1 MQESTVF
8 YHYTSIS
15 SLFQIIKNKSLLLS
29 SVESLNDVEEASYSI
44 DDFERDF
51 KSLCESKSND
61 ELIPFLYNEVFLPK
75 SKEFRELASAEI
87 NPFVFSLSRNKD
99 NLAHWERY
107 GDYRKGVCIGFDI
120 SKLKQMPFVSYGFVQ
135 INPIKYKVG
144 ETIEYLY
151 EELLSRFQKQSIVNL
166 PPEQKRQFAK
176 DMGYVFISD
185 IYRQMKYF
193 IKKEVWKDEGEIR
206 IAYEDRLTQETL
218 SQVPYL
224 KEKYPNAQFPD
235 YKKYYN
241 DTGLDELKFLLIN
254 NKIRSCRFLNISSVW
269 GRGIITEVMLGPK
282 CEQNKKELELFLNDN
297 GLLGIGTTESKI
309 KIR

>member
-51 KSLCESKSND
+51 KSLCKSKSND
-61 ELIPFLYNEVFLPK
+61 EFISFLYNEVFIPK
-75 SKEFRELASAEI
+75 CKEFRELASAEI
-87 NPFVFSLSRNKD
+87 SPFVFSLSRNKD
-99 NLAHWERY
+99 NLAHWDRY

-120 SKLKQMPFVSYGFVQ
+120 SKLQQIPFVSYGFVQ

-144 ETIEYLY
+144 ENIEYLY
-151 EELLSRFQKQSIVNL
+151 NELASRFKKESVITLSPN
-166 PPEQKRQFAK
+166 QKRQFDK
-176 DMGYVFISD
+176 EMGYFFISD

-193 IKKEVWKDEGEIR
+193 IKKDVWKDESEIR
-206 IAYEDRLTQETL
+206 IAYEDRLTQETF
-218 SQVPYL
+218 SQEPYL
-224 KEKYPNAQFPD
+224 KAKYPLLPFPD
-235 YKKYYN
+235 YKKIYH
-241 DTGLDELKFLLIN
+241 DTGLDKLEFRLIN

-269 GRGIITEVMLGPK
+269 GRGVITEVMLGPK

-297 GLLGIGTTESKI
+297 GLLGIGATESKI